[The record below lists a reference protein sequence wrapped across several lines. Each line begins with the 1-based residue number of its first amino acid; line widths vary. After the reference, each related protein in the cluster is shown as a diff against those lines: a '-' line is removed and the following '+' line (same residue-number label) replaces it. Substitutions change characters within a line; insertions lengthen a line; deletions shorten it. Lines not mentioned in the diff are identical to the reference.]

1 MARKAKNEPY
11 HQMMMLRASTLF
23 CPYEDCADHKI
34 KGKRNIIFIRKYG
47 SGETQNLFKCTTCL
61 RTFSE
66 RRGTPLFECHLPEEK
81 VYLILKCLSEGNGI
95 RATSRIVGVS
105 KDTVSSIII
114 RVGDHI
120 EGVAETL
127 MTNYHLEE
135 CQVDELWGYIFK
147 KKRI

>member
-1 MARKAKNEPY
+1 MARKAKDEQH
-11 HQMMMLRASTLF
+11 HQMMKSRAATLF
-23 CPYEDCADHKI
+23 CPFERCADHKI
-34 KGKRNIIFIRKYG
+34 KGKGNIIFIRKYG

-105 KDTVSSIII
+105 KDTVGSIINRI
-114 RVGDHI
+114 GDHI
-120 EGVAETL
+120 ENVTETL
-127 MTNYHLEE
+127 MTDYHLEE